1 MQRSSNYQGTK
12 APAEGLQERP
22 GGGGTTRPWRAR
34 RDTRKDLGAE
44 KHHGLE
50 GPAEGPTE
58 ELPEGPAGNGRKIQR
73 RGCRKVPRWI
83 CRKGQQRICRK
94 AQRGSC
100 RKGQQR
106 SGRKV
111 QQRHRSQVRR
121 MEATWQGESGREDS
135 QAGFLHLRAL
145 GQPHPKA
152 SQPVQRLLGRQHR
165 FWPVIKDPPTSSGCP
180 RPGRAPRLRAPPR
193 ARKRPREPGHAGV
206 A

>member
-1 MQRSSNYQGTK
+1 MELQQPALRKRRSDGQQVLKIQEKVVVQRSSNYQGTK

-83 CRKGQQRICRK
+83 CRKGQRRICRK

-106 SGRKV
+106 SGKKI

-121 MEATWQGESGREDS
+121 MEATWQACRERAAERTARLGSFTSG
-135 QAGFLHLRAL
+135 L
-145 GQPHPKA
+145 
-152 SQPVQRLLGRQHR
+152 
-165 FWPVIKDPPTSSGCP
+165 
-180 RPGRAPRLRAPPR
+180 
-193 ARKRPREPGHAGV
+193 
-206 A
+206 